1 MNILQQN
8 KTKKFF
14 ISFLIQA
21 LFIVPVFG
29 IDLDYTV
36 DDAIRK
42 NYGVGSN
49 GINNAK
55 PAVKPVQK
63 TTPAPA
69 KPKTTESMP
78 KLPALPKN
86 KQPVTK
92 QTTSVTKK
100 TTPVKKVVIKKTAA
114 SKSFPMRKGM
124 SFEIVNTNAISDKQR
139 TGTRIVFTTRKP
151 IKTAYYTIP
160 QGTKL
165 TGEIAESHTPQISGN
180 GGLVSLSIDTII
192 LGGKYQHIETR
203 VLRVGGK
210 KVFLK
215 DIKGK
220 RSYWK
225 NTVNKGKWG
234 RRTFHKMNKLSA
246 NLVQD
251 KTTVILAPFTFVYG
265 VVLGT
270 VSTVTS
276 PVVSIFCKGGSVY
289 IPVNT
294 PFKIKLTEDVKLYY

>member
-78 KLPALPKN
+78 KLPALGTGPNPIIQKSSEADGIEFAPD
-86 KQPVTK
+86 KRGYFTVDEETRETSIPRIYAGGDVAPVG
-92 QTTSVTKK
+92 TS
-100 TTPVKKVVIKKTAA
+100 
-114 SKSFPMRKGM
+114 
-124 SFEIVNTNAISDKQR
+124 NAINAM
-139 TGTRIVFTTRKP
+139 G
-151 IKTAYYTIP
+151 A
-160 QGTKL
+160 
-165 TGEIAESHTPQISGN
+165 
-180 GGLVSLSIDTII
+180 
-192 LGGKYQHIETR
+192 
-203 VLRVGGK
+203 GK
-210 KVFLK
+210 KAAK
-215 DIKGK
+215 SINE
-220 RSYWK
+220 Y
-225 NTVNKGKWG
+225 
-234 RRTFHKMNKLSA
+234 
-246 NLVQD
+246 
-251 KTTVILAPFTFVYG
+251 LAT
-265 VVLGT
+265 
-270 VSTVTS
+270 
-276 PVVSIFCKGGSVY
+276 K
-289 IPVNT
+289 
-294 PFKIKLTEDVKLYY
+294 

>member
-1 MNILQQN
+1 M
-8 KTKKFF
+8 
-14 ISFLIQA
+14 
-21 LFIVPVFG
+21 VPVFG

-42 NYGVGSN
+42 NYGVGTN

-55 PAVKPVQK
+55 PTVKPAQK

-78 KLPALPKN
+78 KLPAIPQN
-86 KQPVTK
+86 KQPVSK
-92 QTTSVTKK
+92 QTTATTNK
-100 TTPVKKVVIKKTAA
+100 TTPVKKAVIKKTTTP

-124 SFEIVNTNAISDKQR
+124 SFEIVNTSAISDKQR
-139 TGTRIVFTTRKP
+139 AGTRIVFTTKKP

-210 KVFLK
+210 KVFLE

-246 NLVQD
+246 DLIQD
-251 KTTVILAPFTFVYG
+251 KTTVILSPFTFVYG

-270 VSTVTS
+270 VSTATS
-276 PVVSIFCKGGSVY
+276 PIVSLFCKGGSVY
-289 IPVNT
+289 IPANT
-294 PFKIKLTEDVKLYY
+294 PFKIKLTQDVKLYY

>member
-8 KTKKFF
+8 KIKKLF
-14 ISFLIQA
+14 ILFLIQA

-36 DDAIRK
+36 DDTIRK
-42 NYGVGSN
+42 NYGVGTN

-55 PAVKPVQK
+55 PQVKPAQK
-63 TTPAPA
+63 TTSAA
-69 KPKTTESMP
+69 TKPKTTEAMP
-78 KLPALPKN
+78 KLPAIPQN

-92 QTTSVTKK
+92 QTTTKK
-100 TTPVKKVVIKKTAA
+100 TTPVKSAAVKKTTTL
-114 SKSFPMRKGM
+114 KSFPMRKGM
-124 SFEIVNTNAISDKQR
+124 SFEIVNANAISDKQR
-139 TGTRIVFTTRKP
+139 VGTRIVFTTKKP

-165 TGEIAESHTPQISGN
+165 TGEIKEAHTPQISGN

-203 VLRVGGK
+203 VLKVGGK
-210 KVFLK
+210 KVFLG

-246 NLVQD
+246 DLIQD
-251 KTTVILAPFTFVYG
+251 KTTVILSPFTFVYG

-276 PVVSIFCKGGSVY
+276 PIVSLFCKGGSVY
-289 IPVNT
+289 IPTNT
-294 PFKIKLTEDVKLYY
+294 PFKIKLTQDVKLYY